1 MDVGFVLKIA
11 GIGLIVSLLCQVLGK
26 NGRSDISDYVS
37 LGGIIIVIFLLVTKL
52 GELIEVI
59 KEVFGIV

>member
-1 MDVGFVLKIA
+1 MEVGFVLKIA

-26 NGRSDISDYVS
+26 NGRSDIADYVS

>member
-26 NGRSDISDYVS
+26 NGRSDHADYVS

-52 GELIEVI
+52 GELIDII